1 MGRATQTP
9 SLYLVAD
16 QNALVSTPDSFI
28 CARSHPLR
36 AHKYDVATAVV
47 SQEEVLHW
55 LALRLV
61 PGLGAVGAL
70 KLLNKLKS
78 PQAIF
83 RASASELEGAGMS
96 PAQARNIA
104 SGCSFEDAV
113 DQHHKLL
120 NCGAHMISIY
130 DERYPTRLREI
141 FDPPIVLFAIG
152 RSELMST
159 PAIGVVGTRNPTP
172 YGMAAAER
180 LSADLS
186 RAGLTIISGMAR
198 GIDSSAH
205 LATLKDGG
213 DTIAVLGCGVDVIY
227 PSNNRRLYD
236 DIAKKGLLI
245 SEFPIGAPA
254 FPQNFPIRNRIVS
267 GLSIGV
273 LIVEGAQHSGSSITA
288 KLAMDQGREV
298 FAVPGNITSKVSWGP
313 NLLIKEGGA
322 KLVQEWSDVTN
333 ELPAAV
339 RRELVSKAQQKMLL
353 DGVDAPPNATVD
365 GPVAPQRALELKL
378 LKSLQV
384 DEPKQLDA
392 ILESFEGVSS
402 SELIGAL
409 FELEMNGL
417 VRQLP
422 GKKFLKVW

>member
-1 MGRATQTP
+1 M
-9 SLYLVAD
+9 
-16 QNALVSTPDSFI
+16 
-28 CARSHPLR
+28 
-36 AHKYDVATAVV
+36 ATAIV

-55 LALRLV
+55 LALRIV
-61 PGLGAVGAL
+61 PGLGTVGAL
-70 KLLNKLKS
+70 KLLDKLKS

-113 DQHHKLL
+113 DQQQKML
-120 NCGAHMISIY
+120 NVGAQLVSIH
-130 DERYPTRLREI
+130 DQRFPKRLREI
-141 FDPPIVLFAIG
+141 FDPPIILFALG
-152 RSELMST
+152 RIDLMPTAS
-159 PAIGVVGTRNPTP
+159 IGVVGTRNPTP

-198 GIDSSAH
+198 GIDASAH
-205 LATLKDGG
+205 QAALKENG
-213 DTIAVLGCGVDVIY
+213 DTIAVLGCGVDVVY

-236 DIAKKGLLI
+236 DIAKQGLLL
-245 SEFPIGAPA
+245 SEFPLGAPA

-273 LIVEGAQHSGSSITA
+273 LIVEGAQHSGSAITA
-288 KLAMDQGREV
+288 RLAMDQGREV
-298 FAVPGNITSKVSWGP
+298 FAVPGNITSKMSWGP

-339 RRELVSKAQQKMLL
+339 RRELVSKAQQKILL
-353 DGVDAPPNATVD
+353 DGCEPLPNVPQT
-365 GPVAPQRALELKL
+365 GPEEPQKALGRKL
-378 LKSLQV
+378 LNALQV

-392 ILESFEGVSS
+392 LLESFEGVSS
-402 SELIGAL
+402 SELISAL

-422 GKKFLKVW
+422 GKKFVKVW